1 MSVHNSTQFTRQV
14 ASEGPAKGKT
24 FAGRHN
30 AVVTRAGNHDRDLP
44 LVIAI
49 HGGGFTSAYFD
60 VPGYSLLDRAAS
72 VGVPAIAIDRPAY
85 GGSDPAASD
94 GSVFAANAAALD
106 HLISELWADYGTRRA
121 GVFVI
126 GHSIGAS
133 ITLAIAAG
141 KPAWPLL
148 GIAISG
154 CLLREPESM
163 VDWFASI
170 PTEKFPVSN
179 DDKARVMFGPEGT
192 YRTDMPHASNSVN
205 VPVLVAELIE
215 ASSQWEKQYQVLAP
229 KISVPVHV
237 RHGEFDALW
246 ISDEAQVTEF
256 AAALTGSPWVDAELF
271 RSAGHA
277 IDFHRGGAALQLQQ
291 LAFALTTCTRLVGK

>member
-1 MSVHNSTQFTRQV
+1 MSNSTQFTRQV
-14 ASEGPAKGKT
+14 ASDGPAKGKT
-24 FAGRHN
+24 FTGRRN
-30 AVVTRAGNHDRDLP
+30 AVVTQEGNPGHDLP

-60 VPGYSLLDRAAS
+60 VPGYSLLDRAESA
-72 VGVPAIAIDRPAY
+72 GVPLIAIDRPAY
-85 GGSDPAASD
+85 GGSDPVASD

-106 HLISELWADYGTRRA
+106 HLVSELWADHGAGRA

-133 ITLAIAAG
+133 ITLALAARQ
-141 KPAWPLL
+141 PAWPLR

-154 CLLREPESM
+154 CLLREPESV

-170 PTEKFPVSN
+170 RTEEFAVSAEE
-179 DDKARVMFGPEGT
+179 KAGVMFGPEGT
-192 YRTDMPHASNSVN
+192 YRPDMPHASNFAN
-205 VPVLVAELIE
+205 VPVLAAELIE
-215 ASSQWEKQYQVLAP
+215 ASSQWEKQYRVLAP
-229 KISVPVHV
+229 KISVPVHI
-237 RHGEFDALW
+237 RQGEFDALW
-246 ISDEAQVTEF
+246 INDETQVTEF

-291 LAFALTTCTRLVGK
+291 LAFALTTCTRRTAS